1 MPYTTSVAGTTITAS
16 WANANV
22 RDQVVTPFA
31 STSALAS
38 AITAPVVGMAT
49 YISSND
55 ANEGLLTRS
64 SANQW
69 RLPWNMPWGRV
80 ASSAT
85 GTATSSGVS
94 GSLADVGPTASFTA
108 VANRRYK
115 VSVSI
120 VRIAAPATACT
131 VTTVLVNGS
140 ASPQQYLSFNSVAA
154 NGLFSVSSVGEFTGI
169 AAGAYTFKIQGT
181 TDIASA
187 ATYQSGTY
195 GSTIIVEDIGPA
207 GAPA

>member
-55 ANEGLLTRS
+55 VSEGLLTRS

-80 ASSAT
+80 GSGSFS
-85 GTATSSGVS
+85 TATSSGVS
-94 GSLADVGPTASFTA
+94 GSLADVGPTVSFTA
-108 VANRRYK
+108 IANRRYK

-120 VRIAAPATACT
+120 CRIGAPATVST
-131 VTTVLVNGS
+131 ITTVLVNGS
-140 ASPQQYLSFNSVAA
+140 GVPLQYLSFNSVAA
-154 NGLFSVSSVGEFTGI
+154 NAVFPVSSVGEFTGI
-169 AAGAYTFKIQGT
+169 AAGAYTFKVQGT
-181 TDIASA
+181 IDGASA

-195 GSTIIVEDIGPA
+195 GSSMIVEDIGPG
-207 GAPA
+207 GAPS

>member
-22 RDQVVTPFA
+22 RDQVVTPFS

-64 SANQW
+64 SAGQW

-80 ASSAT
+80 GSGSF

-94 GSLADVGPTASFTA
+94 SSFVDVGPTVSFTA

-115 VSVSI
+115 VSVAI
-120 VRIAAPATACT
+120 ARIAAPATACV
-131 VTTVLVNGS
+131 VTTLLVNGS
-140 ASPQQYLSFNSVAA
+140 GAAQQYLSFNSVAA
-154 NGLFSVSSVGEFTGI
+154 NALFSVSSVGEFTGI
-169 AAGAYTFKIQGT
+169 AAGAYTFKVQGT

-187 ATYQSGTY
+187 AVYQSGTY
-195 GSTIIVEDIGPA
+195 GSSMIVEDVGPA
-207 GAPA
+207 GAPT